1 MLTTRVVHPYL
12 LDPKT
17 GDPLVALG
25 IGRRSGRPI
34 WPAMGGDLEGG
45 NLIDRRNAL
54 VAEAKA
60 WLADPDCS
68 ADQLAKAQT
77 NLDTVRNVMD
87 PHIAASKAADDL
99 FKDTGAPPTDVDNSK
114 SLSLGDHFAKNG
126 AARLKAVRGL
136 GGATVGVDEWVPEG
150 KAASDPFLVGGAL
163 PTGMAIPGYDTS
175 VQRSLRRATIDDLL
189 GSGTMAGNS
198 LTYFVEGAA
207 EGAFT
212 AVAEGAQ
219 KPQLHYLYTTVT
231 DTLSKIAGFIKLSDE
246 MVEDVP
252 FLVSEI
258 NERLLYDLSIVREAQ
273 YINGSGVAP
282 NLKGIALR
290 SGIQTIT
297 QGIAPDSMADAIFRG
312 ITAVTTATG
321 LAADGIAINPVDY
334 QTLRLSKDAN
344 GQYFAGGPFSGAY
357 GNGGVLENP
366 PIWGLRTVVTA
377 AVPLHT
383 VWVAAWKQGA
393 TRYPKGGIRVDSTN
407 SNVND
412 FEKNLVTIRAEQRM
426 GLAVRVPSAFVRI
439 TTL

>member
-1 MLTTRVVHPYL
+1 MPTL
-12 LDPKT
+12 LEK
-17 GDPLVALG
+17 
-25 IGRRSGRPI
+25 RS
-34 WPAMGGDLEGG
+34 DL
-45 NLIDRRNAL
+45 LA
-54 VAEAKA
+54 AAKA
-60 WLADPDCS
+60 VLADPACTQEHL
-68 ADQLAKAQT
+68 DQAQKD
-77 NLDTVRNVMD
+77 LDIVRQMD
-87 PHIAASKAADDL
+87 VQIAASKAADEL
-99 FKDTGAPPTDVDNSK
+99 FAGAGEPPTDTGGQSK
-114 SLSLGDHFAKNG
+114 AASLGEHFAKHG

-150 KAASDPFLVGGAL
+150 KAAADPFLVGGAL
-163 PTGMAIPGYDTS
+163 PTGLAVPGYDTS
-175 VQRSLRRATIDDLL
+175 VTRALRRSTIDDLL
-189 GSGTMAGNS
+189 GLGSISGVS
-198 LTYFVEGAA
+198 LTYFVEGVA

-297 QGIAPDSMADAIFRG
+297 QGIAPDNMADTLFRA
-312 ITAVTTATG
+312 ITAVSTATG
-321 LAADGIAINPVDY
+321 LSADGVVINPTDY
-334 QTLRLSKDAN
+334 QTLRLGKDLN
-344 GQYFAGGPFSGAY
+344 GQYYAGGPFTGTY
-357 GNGGVLENP
+357 GQGGVMDYP
-366 PIWGLRTVVTA
+366 PIWGLKTVVTP

-383 VWVAAWKQGA
+383 AWVAAWRQGA
-393 TRYPKGGIRVDSTN
+393 TRYPKGGVRVDSTN

-412 FEKNLVTIRAEQRM
+412 FEKNLVTIRAEQRV
-426 GLAVRVPSAFVRI
+426 GLAVRIPASFVKV
-439 TTL
+439 TLL